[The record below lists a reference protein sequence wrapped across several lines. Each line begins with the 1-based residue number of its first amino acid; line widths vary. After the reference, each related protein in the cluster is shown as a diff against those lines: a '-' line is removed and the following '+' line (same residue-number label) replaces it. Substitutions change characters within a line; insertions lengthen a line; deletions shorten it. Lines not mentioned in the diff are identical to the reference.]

1 LTFYID
7 LEQVEKTTLLSM
19 KFFQL
24 SLLAYASAVS
34 AFPASGLITKT
45 TTPTTT
51 ACTPQGSGGGNTE
64 NGIQNNN
71 CCTDVTIVFAR
82 GTLDSGNV
90 GTIAG
95 PPLFKAL
102 RDKIGASRV
111 TVQGTV
117 YAADILVSHI
127 VDGNW
132 F

>member
-1 LTFYID
+1 
-7 LEQVEKTTLLSM
+7 M

-34 AFPASGLITKT
+34 AFPATGLVTKS

-51 ACTPQGSGGGNTE
+51 ACTPQGSGGGSTE
-64 NGIQNNN
+64 NGIKNSN

-82 GTLDSGNV
+82 GTLESGNV
-90 GTIAG
+90 GTTVG

-111 TVQGTV
+111 TVQGTA
-117 YAADILVSHI
+117 YAADILVSLI
-127 VDGNW
+127 VNRNRLLN
-132 F
+132 